1 MFEMFVGDVVFYCT
15 ANQTLAKDRI
25 KAICSTKVK
34 GKSKHVYTLYNGLSK
49 LEDELFLSLKRAKN
63 HFERSN
69 ITLEIP
75 KELDT
80 D

>member
-1 MFEMFVGDVVFYCT
+1 MFVGDLVYYTT
-15 ANQTLAKDRI
+15 ADQVLAKDKI

-49 LEDELFLSLKRAKN
+49 LEGELFLSLKRAKA

-69 ITLEIP
+69 IIIQIP
-75 KELDT
+75 KGFET